1 MSLRIWPGM
10 MLFFV
15 IFAFAV
21 WAAEVTWDSE
31 FEDSLYNTPTG
42 WSTTQRGGSVMLFPP
57 DLKLGEQA
65 AIVITPGAN
74 LTGEFKTAFSQLRA
88 DLRGNEKALE
98 SEVQSATADEG
109 YPVLY
114 VSEQVLNVRGKPKQY
129 RYYLGSNPD
138 KRIELVMLV
147 ANTEEVYDRYLPT
160 FQEFIKTLAYKSA
173 RPGARAT
180 SGPSTAPSR

>member
-1 MSLRIWPGM
+1 

-15 IFAFAV
+15 VFAAAV
-21 WAAEVTWDSE
+21 WAADVTWNSE

-42 WSTTQRGGSVMLFPP
+42 WATTQRGGSVMLLPP

-88 DLRGNEKALE
+88 DLRGNVKATE
-98 SEVQSATADEG
+98 SETQSATADEG
-109 YPVLY
+109 YPVLL
-114 VSEQVLNVRGKPKQY
+114 VSEQILDVRGKPKQY
-129 RYYLGSNPD
+129 RYYFGSNPD

-147 ANTEEVYDRYLPT
+147 ANTEEVHKRYFPA

-173 RPGARAT
+173 RPGAHAT
-180 SGPSTAPSR
+180 SAPSTAPAR